1 MDVCSVGLLQ
11 SARASMTCKASDR
24 GGVQKKLLDTEFS
37 RGNTN
42 TSAMDQHSDGH
53 GLIQNNHMFFV
64 VLHPHPFSAPPPPHH
79 HRHHHQ
85 HHQTHDHD
93 HGDESSPLFQPE
105 NPYIFSRRSFLFNF
119 WTWTWPKVIPGLADD
134 DFGFHYVQVDAPE
147 RDAVGG
153 YARETQQETSD
164 AGTQWR
170 SLVRWVWFDILMN
183 VRIDLFL

>member
-1 MDVCSVGLLQ
+1 
-11 SARASMTCKASDR
+11 MTCKASDQ

-105 NPYIFSRRSFLFNF
+105 NPYIFFPDVPSFSTSEL
-119 WTWTWPKVIPGLADD
+119 G
-134 DFGFHYVQVDAPE
+134 
-147 RDAVGG
+147 RDQ
-153 YARETQQETSD
+153 R
-164 AGTQWR
+164 
-170 SLVRWVWFDILMN
+170 
-183 VRIDLFL
+183 